1 MKKYFFL
8 GLNLIAIL
16 VFNAQIKNTSFSK
29 YYNFNNHVSSI
40 KHSSIQPYL
49 ESHQINV
56 DSNERKNR
64 SKIGKK
70 VFTESLLNIVEND
83 VHLTADPLFN
93 FTIGPKHNSGNYRY
107 HANVRGFRIT
117 GDLGNNI
124 SFETRF
130 YENQFLYPD
139 FLKEKSVSRSNPSQ
153 GIDGI
158 AFGLG
163 RAKNFEDFGN
173 DASLANGYFSY
184 SPSKYLNFQIGHGR
198 HFFGDGYRS
207 HLMSDYAPDYPY
219 ISGQYYLFNKKL
231 LYKHVTAWMRNLN
244 RIPAASTPEALFI
257 PKSTS
262 FNQLSFS
269 PNAKFSIAIFEGGVY
284 QSYEL
289 QNGNINPDLS
299 FYSPII
305 GTKLIDIDTV
315 NNIIY
320 GFNGAYNLFI
330 NLKIYNQIAIKYPSK
345 SYGFQLGII
354 WDNPFKIE
362 NSFLNFEWNNSPTS
376 LYSMQEGQQF
386 QSYSHLGHE
395 LAHPMGAGF
404 QEFLFRGQLSYKLLF
419 IRFNYNYA
427 KMINNYSGNE
437 IFEFLDNQL
446 FNIILDNRRLFL
458 NTNVGVMLNKA
469 TNMEL
474 SIGHLTRIKNNL
486 AENYIFLS
494 WRTYLKNDYFDQ

>member
-1 MKKYFFL
+1 MKKCFLL

-29 YYNFNNHVSSI
+29 YYNFNYHVSSI

-139 FLKEKSVSRSNPSQ
+139 FLKEKSVSRSYPSQ

-163 RAKNFEDFGN
+163 RSKNFEDFGN
-173 DASLANGYFSY
+173 DASLANGYLSY

-207 HLMSDYAPDYPY
+207 HLISDYAPDYPY

-231 LYKHVTAWMRNLN
+231 LYKHVMAWMRNLN
-244 RIPAASTPEALFI
+244 RIPAASKTA
-257 PKSTS
+257 
-262 FNQLSFS
+262 
-269 PNAKFSIAIFEGGVY
+269 
-284 QSYEL
+284 
-289 QNGNINPDLS
+289 
-299 FYSPII
+299 
-305 GTKLIDIDTV
+305 
-315 NNIIY
+315 
-320 GFNGAYNLFI
+320 
-330 NLKIYNQIAIKYPSK
+330 
-345 SYGFQLGII
+345 
-354 WDNPFKIE
+354 IE
-362 NSFLNFEWNNSPTS
+362 NLE
-376 LYSMQEGQQF
+376 
-386 QSYSHLGHE
+386 LG
-395 LAHPMGAGF
+395 L
-404 QEFLFRGQLSYKLLF
+404 K
-419 IRFNYNYA
+419 
-427 KMINNYSGNE
+427 
-437 IFEFLDNQL
+437 DN
-446 FNIILDNRRLFL
+446 
-458 NTNVGVMLNKA
+458 
-469 TNMEL
+469 
-474 SIGHLTRIKNNL
+474 
-486 AENYIFLS
+486 
-494 WRTYLKNDYFDQ
+494 